1 MPVEGRRVVSSDK
14 QTEKTESTS
23 NSVVSP
29 SAKIRLA
36 NSNISEHP
44 LGEISKLSTK
54 RILILDDEPASSR
67 LLSELL
73 SELNLSLDLVL
84 VSSGEEALDLLKN
97 QKFDLI
103 VTDYEMPKMNGEE
116 FVKEAIKLCETPII
130 LHSTHHKLF
139 EKKEENC
146 IFLCRVKKELDIKK
160 TLNTF
165 EKLLGVLKSNNSNHV
180 CDSCSNRT
188 CKEDKG
194 K

>member
-103 VTDYEMPKMNGEE
+103 VTDYEMPKKGIQFQLFKINQ
-116 FVKEAIKLCETPII
+116 IKTII
-130 LHSTHHKLF
+130 
-139 EKKEENC
+139 
-146 IFLCRVKKELDIKK
+146 RVIL
-160 TLNTF
+160 T
-165 EKLLGVLKSNNSNHV
+165 
-180 CDSCSNRT
+180 
-188 CKEDKG
+188 
-194 K
+194 